1 MAVGVAA
8 VAVALLELVSVELV
22 SELSPN
28 ELPALLELVSEELDA
43 VEVAEDESVELVSD
57 TVAVFELSL
66 EDDTVALAL
75 LVVSADWL
83 AL

>member
-8 VAVALLELVSVELV
+8 VAVALEELVSVELV

-28 ELPALLELVSEELDA
+28 ELPVLLELVSVELDA
-43 VEVAEDESVELVSD
+43 VEVAEDESVELLSD

-66 EDDTVALAL
+66 EDDTVALAV
-75 LVVSADWL
+75 LVLSADWL